1 MDRVITQTAKREP
14 PNWSTYISRR
24 NIPEMGVHTSEPDFS
39 VNESSSCVSRYTSSN
54 IWSESSTDTLLREM
68 SYSDL
73 DFDSGLELIH
83 RLSLENR
90 ELDNKLCE
98 QMLRLE
104 KDALE
109 EIWQKLTEKY
119 TKDFQ

>member
-1 MDRVITQTAKREP
+1 
-14 PNWSTYISRR
+14 
-24 NIPEMGVHTSEPDFS
+24 
-39 VNESSSCVSRYTSSN
+39 
-54 IWSESSTDTLLREM
+54 M